1 MISFWD
7 VFEMFYL
14 NLYIPLKNV
23 SVLPTLL
30 EHMPEARFSK
40 ITFIDDQ
47 ILKINISKDHGHKIS
62 IRMLKLCDKP
72 IITPLSILFQ
82 NCFDRRTFL
91 DTWIKWNNLPVQKKG
106 DNQIVGNY
114 RPVSHLPILVKFFER
129 VILNS
134 IFEYLEKNILCP
146 NKPSFR
152 PSNSCEYQLVSIQ
165 DEIYKSFDCNLQ
177 NDVRGIFLDISKA
190 FDRMWHVGLIYKIQ
204 HINITGNSLKLIES
218 FLSNRSQCVVLNGQS
233 FSWTPF
239 FVGVPLAPICAEFHF
254 RTPFLSYL

>member
-1 MISFWD
+1 MDIRYQSECWNYVTNQSLHPYPYCFR
-7 VFEMFYL
+7 
-14 NLYIPLKNV
+14 I
-23 SVLPTLL
+23 VLIEGL
-30 EHMPEARFSK
+30 
-40 ITFIDDQ
+40 
-47 ILKINISKDHGHKIS
+47 
-62 IRMLKLCDKP
+62 
-72 IITPLSILFQ
+72 
-82 NCFDRRTFL
+82 FL

-106 DNQIVGNY
+106 DNQIVDNY